1 MLPPQGFAL
10 AMPFPWNSLCSNITL
25 LFPTFFKDLLT
36 RVILS
41 EAFLGHFMQDAAC
54 PSPNRCSVSLLYVPL
69 LRGAYST
76 YPLLTLYLLI
86 VFFVSVRIFISF
98 ALSGTWNTAWH
109 TVTLGRMASG

>member
-25 LFPTFFKDLLT
+25 LFPTFFKDLLP

-41 EAFLGHFMQDAAC
+41 EAFLGHFMQDAA
-54 PSPNRCSVSLLYVPL
+54 PPPTDAVSLLYVPL

-76 YPLLTLYLLI
+76 YPLLTLYLLT